1 MQQDPPVTAEPAV
14 SAPPTRRRAR
24 RRWPIVALILACLA
38 LPIAALVVQN
48 PGWLS
53 RSSSQRG
60 GLPDR
65 LRIPLAAQAVSAL
78 EDAPQIEHLGH
89 DEDTAGPRRV
99 MCAVDPFGV
108 DPPGATTV
116 AQVRWVYAQHLC
128 VIGQPGLPWDYA
140 PKSSGPVVVGLGSPP
155 VVRLP
160 VPQIDYRTQVR
171 QMIPARYQPMA
182 FGTFAHPQ
190 LVADLR
196 RRYNAEVASKTSS

>member
-1 MQQDPPVTAEPAV
+1 MQDPPVPAEPAV
-14 SAPPTRRRAR
+14 SAPQARHRAR
-24 RRWPIVALILACLA
+24 RRWPIIALILACLT
-38 LPIAALVVQN
+38 LPVAALVVQN

-53 RSSSQRG
+53 RSSGQRG
-60 GLPDR
+60 DLPER
-65 LRIPLAAQAVSAL
+65 LRIPLAAQAVTAL
-78 EDAPQIEHLGH
+78 ENAPQIEHLGH
-89 DEDTAGPRRV
+89 DEDSAGARRV
-99 MCAVDPFGV
+99 MCTVDPFGV
-108 DPPGATTV
+108 DPPGAATV
-116 AQVRWVYAQHLC
+116 AQVQWVYAQHLC

-140 PKSSGPVVVGLGSPP
+140 SKSSGPVVVGLGNPP

-190 LVADLR
+190 LVAELR